1 MAGFCAAGVVS
12 GVSGGPRRLS
22 NAYDAA
28 LMEPDEPSRLSRWA
42 GSLPELGTDQ
52 PVIIGLVVAIVLLIP
67 TGTRPGGETLAA
79 LAVLLVALFAA
90 SRWRVA
96 PLVIV
101 VLLVVGVGLRAS
113 ARTHFGSDVLDVVAS
128 AIRHAQLG
136 DNPYGVGYTVS
147 RPEGAPYAYG
157 PLQLLWYAPLQNDA
171 WQLELFMA
179 CLVLTGLAMR
189 GKLVGLAIY
198 AIAPTLIATSA
209 DGSNDTSAG
218 VLILATFIVA
228 RRRPVLGAVLL
239 AAAVA
244 FKPYAAA
251 WAPAFFLWAGWAA
264 IAGFAV
270 ASVALW
276 SPVLFAWGI
285 PSFLKSLDMADKV
298 HDATYWSFGEL
309 YESVVHHGAPRDFLN
324 QLRLVLGVITAI
336 VTLRWARSLDGVILA
351 GTLVYLVTL
360 FMGYWSTYAYFAA
373 IGPILC
379 WRIDDWLHLPTRP
392 LVALPDDPLP
402 GGACRVTEPSGGG
415 RNAAA
420 T

>member
-1 MAGFCAAGVVS
+1 VVR
-12 GVSGGPRRLS
+12 GVSGGPQRLS

-28 LMEPDEPSRLSRWA
+28 LMEPDEPSRPSRWSA
-42 GSLPELGTDQ
+42 SLPDVGIDP
-52 PVIIGLVVAIVLLIP
+52 PVIIALVVAVVLLIP

-79 LAVLLVALFAA
+79 LAVVLVALFAA

-128 AIRHAQLG
+128 AIRHVEIGQ
-136 DNPYGVGYTVS
+136 NPYGVGYTAS

-189 GKLVGLAIY
+189 GKLLGLAIY

-228 RRRPVLGAVLL
+228 RRRPVLGAALL
-239 AAAVA
+239 AGAVA

-251 WAPAFFLWAGWAA
+251 WAPAFFVWAGWTSIVAFAA
-264 IAGFAV
+264 
-270 ASVALW
+270 ASLVLW
-276 SPVLFAWGI
+276 APVLFIWGV
-285 PSFLKSLDMADKV
+285 PSFLKSLDMADKI
-298 HDATYWSFGEL
+298 HDVTYWSFGEL
-309 YESVVHHGAPRDFLN
+309 YESVVHRGAPRDFLN
-324 QLRLVLGVITAI
+324 QLRLVLGVATAI
-336 VTLRWARSLDGVILA
+336 VTLRWSKSLDGVILA

-392 LVALPDDPLP
+392 LVSLPDDP
-402 GGACRVTEPSGGG
+402 PSDGDHPLSRAATGG
-415 RNAAA
+415 RKAAA

>member
-1 MAGFCAAGVVS
+1 
-12 GVSGGPRRLS
+12 
-22 NAYDAA
+22 
-28 LMEPDEPSRLSRWA
+28 MEPDEPSRRSRLA
-42 GSLPELGTDQ
+42 GSLPEVGVDQ
-52 PVIIGLVVAIVLLIP
+52 PVIVGLVVAIVLLIP

-79 LAVLLVALFAA
+79 LAVLIVALFAA

-96 PLVIV
+96 PLVIL
-101 VLLVVGVGLRAS
+101 VLLVIGVGLRAS
-113 ARTHFGSDVLDVVAS
+113 MRTHFGSDVLDVVAS
-128 AIRHAQLG
+128 AIRHVQIG

-157 PLQLLWYAPLQNDA
+157 PLQLLWYAPIQNDA

-198 AIAPTLIATSA
+198 ALAPTLIATSG

-264 IAGFAV
+264 IAAFAA
-270 ASVALW
+270 ASLVLW
-276 SPVLFAWGI
+276 APVLFVWGI

-298 HDATYWSFGEL
+298 HYATYWSFGEL

-324 QLRLVLGVITAI
+324 HVRLVLGVITAV
-336 VTLRWARSLDGVILA
+336 VTLRWARSLDGAILA
-351 GTLVYLVTL
+351 GTLVYVVTL
-360 FMGYWSTYAYFAA
+360 FMGYWSSYAYFAA

-392 LVALPDDPLP
+392 LVPLPDDATP
-402 GGACRVTEPSGGG
+402 GGDRPAGNPGAAARK
-415 RNAAA
+415 AAA

>member
-1 MAGFCAAGVVS
+1 MAGFSALGVVG

-28 LMEPDEPSRLSRWA
+28 LMEPDEPSRPARSWA
-42 GSLPELGTDQ
+42 LPETGIDQ
-52 PVIIGLVVAIVLLIP
+52 PVIVALVVAVVLLIP
-67 TGTRPGGETLAA
+67 VGTRPGGETLAA
-79 LAVLLVALFAA
+79 LAALVVALFAA

-96 PLVIV
+96 PLAIV
-101 VLLVVGVGLRAS
+101 VLLVIGVGLRAS
-113 ARTHFGSDVLDVVAS
+113 LRTHFGSDVLDVVAS
-128 AIRHAQLG
+128 AIRHVQIG
-136 DNPYGVGYTVS
+136 DNPYGVGYTAS

-179 CLVLTGLAMR
+179 CVVLTGLAMR

-198 AIAPTLIATSA
+198 ALGPTLVATA
-209 DGSNDTSAG
+209 GDGSDDTSAG

-264 IAGFAV
+264 IAAFAA
-270 ASVALW
+270 ASIVFWA
-276 SPVLFAWGI
+276 PVLFIWGI
-285 PSFLKSLDMADKV
+285 GSFLKSLDMADKI
-298 HDATYWSFGEL
+298 HDTTYFSFGEL
-309 YESVVHHGAPRDFLN
+309 YESVFHSGAPRDFLN
-324 QLRLVLGVITAI
+324 QLRLVLGMATAI
-336 VTLRWARSLDGVILA
+336 VTLRWSRSLDGVILA

-360 FMGYWSTYAYFAA
+360 FMGYWSTYAYFAGIA
-373 IGPILC
+373 PILC

-392 LVALPDDPLP
+392 LVRLPDDPP
-402 GGACRVTEPSGGG
+402 DEDDDAAFRV
-415 RNAAA
+415 RKVAA

>member
-1 MAGFCAAGVVS
+1 
-12 GVSGGPRRLS
+12 
-22 NAYDAA
+22 
-28 LMEPDEPSRLSRWA
+28 MEPDEPSRRSRLA
-42 GSLPELGTDQ
+42 GSLPEVGVDQ
-52 PVIIGLVVAIVLLIP
+52 PVIVGLVVAIVLLIP

-79 LAVLLVALFAA
+79 LAVLIVALFAA

-96 PLVIV
+96 PLVIL
-101 VLLVVGVGLRAS
+101 VLLVIGVGLRAS
-113 ARTHFGSDVLDVVAS
+113 MRTHFGSDVLDVVAS
-128 AIRHAQLG
+128 AIRHVQIG

-157 PLQLLWYAPLQNDA
+157 PLQLVWYAPIQNDA

-198 AIAPTLIATSA
+198 ALAPTLIATSG

-264 IAGFAV
+264 IAAFAA
-270 ASVALW
+270 ASLVLW
-276 SPVLFAWGI
+276 APVLFVWGI

-298 HDATYWSFGEL
+298 HYATYWSFGEL

-324 QLRLVLGVITAI
+324 QVRLVLGVITAV
-336 VTLRWARSLDGVILA
+336 VTLRWARSLDGAILA
-351 GTLVYLVTL
+351 GTLVYVVTL
-360 FMGYWSTYAYFAA
+360 FMGYWSSYAYFAA

-392 LVALPDDPLP
+392 LVPLPDDATP
-402 GGACRVTEPSGGG
+402 GGDRPAGNPGAAARK
-415 RNAAA
+415 AAA